1 MKHSTRYWTSPRT
14 STPIVLYGM
23 QYRSRT
29 GGERE
34 RAASVVG
41 WILDLHSVS
50 SRTMHRGPFCLSVNT
65 EGIDG
70 RRRVAG
76 RLPMASSPL
85 LPTGSVRFP
94 AARGID
100 TSIIDVNRSRVST
113 SLRRFRP
120 FGSYLCSCLHS
131 FSLLPVCPPSSPV
144 LFLVF
149 SRCSPLVFFKNKKEE
164 TERERK
170 RG

>member
-29 GGERE
+29 GGERA

-94 AARGID
+94 EQPEAS
-100 TSIIDVNRSRVST
+100 TPQLST
-113 SLRRFRP
+113 STDLAFQHPSALVRP
-120 FGSYLCSCLHS
+120 AFASYLCPCLHS
-131 FSLLPVCPPSSPV
+131 FSLLPVCLPSFRP
-144 LFLVF
+144 L
-149 SRCSPLVFFKNKKEE
+149 SRCSSLVFL
-164 TERERK
+164 
-170 RG
+170 